1 MLRKSLIVSLCL
13 MLSVSSALAAE
24 PSRSPELAAFS
35 AQIGPPDRFAPASPV
50 ALHPGKPA
58 GVQGAQVRRYYGAI
72 AVGALALIAIGGY
85 AISADSYHIPGS
97 PTATA
102 ATSTQP

>member
-1 MLRKSLIVSLCL
+1 MRESLIVSLCL
-13 MLSVSSALAAE
+13 MLSVSSALAE
-24 PSRSPELAAFS
+24 TTLP
-35 AQIGPPDRFAPASPV
+35 
-50 ALHPGKPA
+50 PGKPA
-58 GVQGAQVRRYYGAI
+58 GAQGAQASRYYGAI

-85 AISADSYHIPGS
+85 AISADAYHIPGS